1 VRPEYRAARW
11 SAALAAVL
19 RPVPPMPAIPLVRA
33 LGTCTTLAA
42 LAACGLPRDAHH
54 TLDRV
59 RGGELRVGVSEHPPW
74 ASMHADTAEGIEPRL
89 VAELA
94 RELGAR
100 PVWRRGAESELL
112 EALAHRDVD
121 IVVGGLT
128 DDSPWKGRV
137 AFTRPHFTDTLA
149 GRAHVLAVSA
159 GENAFLVRVE
169 RFLEPRER
177 MGAVARETAGR

>member
-1 VRPEYRAARW
+1 MMPK
-11 SAALAAVL
+11 
-19 RPVPPMPAIPLVRA
+19 PPMPRVVR
-33 LGTCTTLAA
+33 TCCCLAA
-42 LAACGLPRDAHH
+42 IWSCDLPRDADH

-74 ASMHADTAEGIEPRL
+74 TTLHDQRVEGIEPRL

-94 RELGAR
+94 RGLGAR

-112 EALAHRDVD
+112 EALHKRELD

-128 DDSPWKGRV
+128 DDSPWKGQV
-137 AFTRPHFTDTLA
+137 ALTRPHFTDTLA
-149 GRAHVLAVSA
+149 GRAHVFAVSP
-159 GENAFLVRVE
+159 GENAFLVHVE

-177 MGAVARETAGR
+177 SGAGAPDGTAR